1 MRYQLYECNDLQIPL
16 DKETGYLENFIELE
30 KLRQNT
36 NMDILVNLNYT
47 HGSDAAIAP
56 FILMTFV
63 ENAFKHVS
71 KHTGRPNWIKI
82 ELFLRQQQLELIV
95 CNSAA
100 PGERTNM
107 PYYGGIGLE
116 NVQRRLDLIYPG
128 KYQLDIENK
137 GDTFETRLILQLT
150 EPLQM
155 RPVQKSA

>member
-1 MRYQLYECNDLQIPL
+1 
-16 DKETGYLENFIELE
+16 
-30 KLRQNT
+30 
-36 NMDILVNLNYT
+36 
-47 HGSDAAIAP
+47 
-56 FILMTFV
+56 
-63 ENAFKHVS
+63 
-71 KHTGRPNWIKI
+71 
-82 ELFLRQQQLELIV
+82 LFLRQQQLELIV